1 MERLPALPL
10 ALPPAACGAPAAT
23 PSASATPA
31 LASPTLSP
39 TSAPATTAT
48 VVPSAASSLIPLPNT
63 AQLSA
68 PSGTVVWAL
77 VANARLF
84 RSTDRGETWQE
95 RPLPAERSNP
105 LVSFVDDHEGWFAT
119 PGTPVTADSQSQ
131 SSALAHTA
139 DAGAAWTSV
148 VGTGMASAKCKEA
161 LSFSDP
167 QHGFVSAWDPNSPP
181 VIYRTTDGG

>member
-1 MERLPALPL
+1 MRMERLTALL
-10 ALPPAACGAPAAT
+10 LVLTLAACGAPAAT

-39 TSAPATTAT
+39 TSAPATRAPTAT
-48 VVPSAASSLIPLPNT
+48 AAPSAASSLIPLPNT

-105 LVSFVDDHEGWFAT
+105 LVSFVDDHEGWLAT
-119 PGTPVTADSQSQ
+119 RGTPVTADCQSQ
-131 SSALAHTA
+131 SFALAHTA

-181 VIYRTTDGG
+181 VI